1 MAEWTITVRAI
12 CESLAGNTV
21 SDVSNFQSV
30 ISTASPKVFNFDF
43 PIFDESHRQELE
55 EKILLWYYDR
65 EIGFRTVGRWQLGLS
80 QYLNRIMPYYNE
92 MYKTTAI
99 SYDMLTDVN
108 LTEESEGQGEDESQE
123 EHGSEMSGSSN
134 TTNNSTDTTQAT
146 TAGTASSATSD
157 TPQGTIANVE
167 DQSYLTSYNKST
179 NSSNNN
185 GTVTSSGSSL
195 SENSTTTK
203 DNSTKTSKKSET
215 FTKTTKGKSGGKSYA
230 EMIMEY
236 RKAIANVDSMIIDE
250 LEDLFLSVW
259 TVESI
264 I

>member
-1 MAEWTITVRAI
+1 MTVRAI
-12 CESLAGNTV
+12 CETLAGNIV
-21 SDVSNFQSV
+21 SNVSNFQSV
-30 ISTASPKVFNFDF
+30 ISAAAPKVFNFNF
-43 PIFDESHRQELE
+43 PIFDESHRKELE

-65 EIGFRTVGRWQLGLS
+65 EIGFRTVGRWQLGLA

-99 SYDMLTDVN
+99 SYDMLTDVD
-108 LTEESEGQGEDESQE
+108 LTEESKGQGEDESQE
-123 EHGSEMSGSSN
+123 ARGSETSGSIN

-146 TAGTASSATSD
+146 TGGTATSATSD
-157 TPQGTIANVE
+157 TPQGTIESVDNM
-167 DQSYLTSYNKST
+167 SYLTSYNKST

-185 GTVTSSGSSL
+185 GTVTAIGSSL
-195 SENSTTTK
+195 SENSSTTK
-203 DNSTKTSKKSET
+203 DNSTKTFKKSET
-215 FTKTTKGKSGGKSYA
+215 FVKTTKGKSGGKSYP

-236 RKAIANVDSMIIDE
+236 RKAIANVDAMVIDE

-259 TVESI
+259 TVGSI

>member
-1 MAEWTITVRAI
+1 M
-12 CESLAGNTV
+12 
-21 SDVSNFQSV
+21 
-30 ISTASPKVFNFDF
+30 ISAAAPKVFNFSY
-43 PIFDESHRQELE
+43 PIFDENHRAELQ

-65 EIGFRTVGRWQLGLS
+65 EIGFRTVGRWQLGLA

-92 MYKTTAI
+92 MYKTT
-99 SYDMLTDVN
+99 SVNYDILTDVD
-108 LTEESEGQGEDESQE
+108 LTEESEGQGEDKSQE
-123 EHGSEMSGSSN
+123 ERGSEMSGSSN

-146 TAGTASSATSD
+146 TAGNTTSATSD
-157 TPQGTIANVE
+157 TPQGTIADVDNM
-167 DQSYLTSYNKST
+167 SYLTSYNKSN

-185 GTVTSSGSSL
+185 GTVTTSGSSL
-195 SENSTTTK
+195 SENSSTTK
-203 DNSTKTSKKSET
+203 DNSTKTFKKSET
-215 FTKTTKGKSGGKSYA
+215 FVKTTKGKSGGKSYP

-236 RKAIANVDSMIIDE
+236 RKAIANVDAMVIDE

>member
-12 CESLAGNTV
+12 CESLASNTV
-21 SDVSNFQSV
+21 SDISNFQSV
-30 ISTASPKVFNFDF
+30 ISTAAPKVFNFNF

-65 EIGFRTVGRWQLGLS
+65 EIGFRTVGRWQLGLA
-80 QYLNRIMPYYNE
+80 QYLNQIMPYYNE
-92 MYKTTAI
+92 MYKTNAI
-99 SYDMLTDVN
+99 NYDILTDVD
-108 LTEESEGQGEDESQE
+108 LTEESEGQDEDESQE
-123 EHGSEMSGSSN
+123 ERGSEMTGSSN

-146 TAGTASSATSD
+146 TAGNTTSATSD
-157 TPQGTIANVE
+157 TPQGTIADVDNM
-167 DQSYLTSYNKST
+167 SYLTSYNKST

-185 GTVTSSGSSL
+185 GTVTASGSSL
-195 SENSTTTK
+195 SENSSTTK
-203 DNSTKTSKKSET
+203 DNSTKTFKKSET
-215 FTKTTKGKSGGKSYA
+215 FVKTTKGKSGGKSYP

-236 RKAIANVDSMIIDE
+236 RKAIANVDAMIIDE
-250 LEDLFLSVW
+250 LEDLFLSMW

>member
-30 ISTASPKVFNFDF
+30 ISTAAPKVFNFDF
-43 PIFDESHRQELE
+43 PIFDELHRQELE

-65 EIGFRTVGRWQLGLS
+65 EIGFRTVGRWQLGLA

-92 MYKTTAI
+92 MYKTTSV
-99 SYDMLTDVN
+99 SYDMLNDVD
-108 LTEESEGQGEDESQE
+108 LTESYSHTSQGGEEQKSGRESI
-123 EHGSEMSGSSN
+123 GSSTSSQN
-134 TTNNSTDTTQAT
+134 GTDTTSSNSSGNT
-146 TAGTASSATSD
+146 TSATSD
-157 TPQGTIANVE
+157 TPQGTISDVDNY
-167 DQSYLTSYNKST
+167 SYLTSYNKST
-179 NSSNNN
+179 SSSQNG
-185 GTVTSSGSSL
+185 GTVKSNITNVTD
-195 SENSTTTK
+195 NSATEYGVSTKNDTRK
-203 DNSTKTSKKSET
+203 DNYQ
-215 FTKTTKGKSGGKSYA
+215 KTTSGKSGGKSYP

-259 TVESI
+259 TVDSI